1 MISVLE
7 IWGYILIQKLE
18 FRDKRDFMIYIYRLN
33 FLMKFFCFLKMQIFY
48 FDKIYYY
55 LVLIVKNYKKIIRFD
70 KVYKKLIFF
79 FKL

>member
-33 FLMKFFCFLKMQIFY
+33 FLMKFFYFLKMQIFY
-48 FDKIYYY
+48 FDKIYYC
-55 LVLIVKNYKKIIRFD
+55 LSINCEEL
-70 KVYKKLIFF
+70 
-79 FKL
+79 